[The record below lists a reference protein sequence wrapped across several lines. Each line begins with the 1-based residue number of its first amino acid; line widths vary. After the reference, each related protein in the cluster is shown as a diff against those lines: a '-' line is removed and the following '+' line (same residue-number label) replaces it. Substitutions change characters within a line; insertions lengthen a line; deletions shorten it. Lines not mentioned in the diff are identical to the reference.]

1 MNVPKYYT
9 WCPST
14 KKYSRRAQGTPVEG
28 FPGIKA
34 SDALGR
40 VYTVHPNNF
49 ECFCLRLLLHHVNGP
64 TSFHDLRTVNGHIC
78 ETFRE
83 ACNKRDLLEDDN
95 HWNATLTEAAATD
108 SPKVPVCDHDVFMWD
123 FQSQTTVGNSQG

>member
-1 MNVPKYYT
+1 M
-9 WCPST
+9 
-14 KKYSRRAQGTPVEG
+14 
-28 FPGIKA
+28 
-34 SDALGR
+34 
-40 VYTVHPNNF
+40 
-49 ECFCLRLLLHHVNGP
+49 NGP